1 MIDPKRS
8 SPKTSITAPTTMA
21 SAATFAGSAG
31 SRPCF
36 GQHAARRQRDRAGE
50 RRHHQ
55 HGAGENRGDDAG
67 HDAGVQADDGV
78 ESADA
83 GVGHALGDREQSG
96 HEPGQHVAR
105 RGPAEAAH
113 RGATLDSC
121 ADTPDCGAELRRDR
135 EFSLN
140 HDLSA
145 DSAAVDDGTAQN
157 GGWLAIGSRWRSA
170 AGVHGD
176 TPHIG
181 VIDELHERGYEIVGI
196 AGSSMGALVGGLQ
209 AAGKL
214 DEFAEWA
221 KSLTQR
227 AVLRLLDP
235 SITAAG
241 VLRAAKILDAVRD
254 ILGEV
259 TIEELPIPYT
269 AVTTDLIAGKS
280 VWLQRGP
287 VDAAIRASI
296 AIPGVIT
303 PHILDGRLL
312 ADGGILDPLPMA
324 PIAAVN
330 ADLTI
335 AVSLSGSEAGGR
347 YEPTDAEP
355 RATTEWLNR
364 MWRST
369 SSLFERTQLRSA
381 MDTPTGRDLSRSAVC
396 PTTTTPTTPDGGS
409 VPKMGSFEV
418 MNRTIDIA
426 QAALARHT
434 LAAYPPDLLIEVPRT
449 ACRSLEFHRAAEV
462 IDIGHELDRQHAGRA
477 RRFNVES

>member
-1 MIDPKRS
+1 
-8 SPKTSITAPTTMA
+8 MA
-21 SAATFAGSAG
+21 G
-31 SRPCF
+31 
-36 GQHAARRQRDRAGE
+36 
-50 RRHHQ
+50 
-55 HGAGENRGDDAG
+55 NRVAL
-67 HDAGVQADDGV
+67 
-78 ESADA
+78 
-83 GVGHALGDREQSG
+83 ALGSG
-96 HEPGQHVAR
+96 GAR
-105 RGPAEAAH
+105 GYA
-113 RGATLDSC
+113 
-121 ADTPDCGAELRRDR
+121 
-135 EFSLN
+135 
-140 HDLSA
+140 
-145 DSAAVDDGTAQN
+145 
-157 GGWLAIGSRWRSA
+157 
-170 AGVHGD
+170 
-176 TPHIG
+176 HIG
-181 VIDELHERGYEIVGI
+181 VITELRERGYEIVGI
-196 AGSSMGALVGGLQ
+196 AGSSMGALVGGLE
-209 AAGKL
+209 AAEKL
-214 DEFAEWA
+214 DEFAGWA
-221 KSLTQR
+221 MSLTQR

-235 SITAAG
+235 SIAAAG
-241 VLRAAKILDAVRD
+241 VLRAAKILDAISD

-259 TIEELPIPYT
+259 TIEDLPIPYT

-303 PHILDGRLL
+303 PHVLDGRLL

-347 YEPTDAEP
+347 YEPTESEP

-369 SSLFERTQLRSA
+369 SSPLDTNAARSLL
-381 MDTPTGRDLSRSAVC
+381 DTPSARAVLSRFDSA
-396 PTTTTPTTPDGGS
+396 PEDMDDGDPEIKPESDEES
-409 VPKMGSFEV
+409 VPRLGSFEV

-462 IDIGHELDRQHAGRA
+462 IDIGHELAAQAIKA
-477 RRFNVES
+477 LEA